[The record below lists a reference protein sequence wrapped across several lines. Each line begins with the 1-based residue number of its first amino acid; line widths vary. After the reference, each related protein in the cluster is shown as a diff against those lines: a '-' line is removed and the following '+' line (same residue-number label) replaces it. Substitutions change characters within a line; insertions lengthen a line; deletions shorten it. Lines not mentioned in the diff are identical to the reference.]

1 MSVTAHDIIEY
12 VTRITPD
19 DMAWLEDI
27 KQQAHEVMTS
37 VKAPET
43 TERTPMRGSVDLPAG
58 RENAC
63 TGVLEANRGIYRVT
77 IPGRMP
83 SLNEYIE
90 AERRNRYVAAQ
101 MKSEKQYFAGLYIR
115 KALPGIHIDVPVWIH
130 YHWYEPNKRRDKSNA
145 CAFGRKVIEDALVQ
159 QHVLRDDGWDEIA
172 GFQDHFAVDKDNPR
186 IEVEIIPCG
195 DITTPDAGST
205 TARAASASPAPTTT
219 TCGAVMYSAAPDT
232 GATAGTARSRAR
244 TTSRKRKG
252 R

>member
-1 MSVTAHDIIEY
+1 MEGRNCNMPRMPRRRTEANDN
-12 VTRITPD
+12 TKD
-19 DMAWLEDI
+19 
-27 KQQAHEVMTS
+27 
-37 VKAPET
+37 VKVPSE
-43 TERTPMRGSVDLPAG
+43 EL
-58 RENAC
+58 NAC
-63 TGVLEANRGIYRVT
+63 TGDLRANTGIYRVT

-115 KALPGIHIDVPVWIH
+115 KCLPGVRIDVPVWIH

-172 GFQDHFAVDKDNPR
+172 GFQDHFAVDNDNPR
-186 IEVEIIPCG
+186 IELEIIPCL
-195 DITTPDAGST
+195 DITTSGAVNT
-205 TARAASASPAPTTT
+205 TGKAASASTAETTT
-219 TCGAVMYSAAPDT
+219 TGINHSSDAAPGTD
-232 GATAGTARSRAR
+232 ATAGTAKRRAR
-244 TTSRKRKG
+244 TIKKKRKG

>member
-12 VTRITPD
+12 VTRITPE

-37 VKAPET
+37 VKAPES
-43 TERTPMRGSVDLPAG
+43 TERTPARGGVDLPAG

-63 TGVLEANRGIYRVT
+63 TGVLGANTGIYRVT
-77 IPGRMP
+77 IPGRLP
-83 SLNEYIE
+83 SLNDYID
-90 AERRNRYVAAQ
+90 AERKNRFVAAQ
-101 MKSEKQYFAGLYIR
+101 MKSEKQYFAGLHIR

-159 QHVLRDDGWDEIA
+159 QHVLQDDGWDEIA

-186 IEVEIIPCG
+186 IEVEIIPCADTMMSG
-195 DITTPDAGST
+195 EADTTGKDASVST
-205 TARAASASPAPTTT
+205 AETTT
-219 TCGAVMYSAAPDT
+219 TDTKATSDAAPGTD
-232 GATAGTARSRAR
+232 ATAGTVKRRAR
-244 TTSRKRKG
+244 TTSKRRKG

>member
-1 MSVTAHDIIEY
+1 MI
-12 VTRITPD
+12 
-19 DMAWLEDI
+19 
-27 KQQAHEVMTS
+27 
-37 VKAPET
+37 
-43 TERTPMRGSVDLPAG
+43 GSVRKSLIASRNRAVPPRRRTEANDNTKDVKVPSEELNP
-58 RENAC
+58 C
-63 TGVLEANRGIYRVT
+63 TGVLGANIGIYRVT

-115 KALPGIHIDVPVWIH
+115 KCLPGVHIEVPVYIH

-172 GFQDHFAVDKDNPR
+172 GFQDHFSVDKDNPR
-186 IEVEIIPCG
+186 IELEIIPCLG
-195 DITTPDAGST
+195 ITTSGAENT
-205 TARAASASPAPTTT
+205 TERAASASTAETTT
-219 TCGAVMYSAAPDT
+219 TDTKATSDAAPGTD
-232 GATAGTARSRAR
+232 ATAGTARGRAR
-244 TTSRKRKG
+244 TIKKRRRG